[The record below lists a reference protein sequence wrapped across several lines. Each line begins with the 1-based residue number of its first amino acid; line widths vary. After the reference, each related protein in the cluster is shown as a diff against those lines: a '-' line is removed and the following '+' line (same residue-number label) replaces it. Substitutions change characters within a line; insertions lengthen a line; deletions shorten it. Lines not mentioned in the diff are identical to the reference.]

1 VVKRYQ
7 GLREWLEIAAG
18 SIIVGTKN
26 RWLTPCPRMA
36 SAKNREPVIIGIMSS
51 SSFTLS
57 ARS

>member
-1 VVKRYQ
+1 MVKRYQ
-7 GLREWLEIAAG
+7 GLREWLEIAVG

-26 RWLTPCPRMA
+26 RWFTPGPRMA

-51 SSFTLS
+51 SSCTLC